1 MNTSKEYLN
10 FCNITG
16 ATDEDLEWFEKFS
29 FWIEGIF
36 QLGLGRLSIYYQ
48 FFYYLDTY
56 LVHIYT

>member
-1 MNTSKEYLN
+1 MNTSKEHLN

-36 QLGLGRLSIYYQ
+36 QLGLGRLCIYY
-48 FFYYLDTY
+48 
-56 LVHIYT
+56 